1 MDHADRAPDETR
13 PAKTRPVKTRTGPRT
28 RLTAAALALALAAC
42 AGPDREDDRARERE
56 DSASAR
62 PAAAPLPWPGGFEG
76 KAVLMAVRVVITGP
90 EGLREHAAVL
100 QDPGQHAYEEKTTT
114 QGFIRRTTLEPGID
128 YLAPI
133 RGRLDGLQIFAEQ
146 ELLVIERPGPVGL
159 TVEAS
164 GDVLWRD
171 TQSGEE
177 RRGEQLVLSG
187 SGARAAGAGN

>member
-1 MDHADRAPDETR
+1 MDRPDRAPDPTL
-13 PAKTRPVKTRTGPRT
+13 PWT
-28 RLTAAALALALAAC
+28 RLAAAALALTLAAC
-42 AGPDREDDRARERE
+42 AGPEREDDRARAGERE
-56 DSASAR
+56 DSSTAR

-90 EGLREHAAVL
+90 DGLREHAAVM
-100 QDPGQHAYEEKTTT
+100 QDPGQHVYEEKTTT

-133 RGRLDGLQIFAEQ
+133 RGQLDGLQIFAEQ

-171 TQSGEE
+171 VESGEE
-177 RRGEQLVLSG
+177 RRGERLVLAG
-187 SGARAAGAGN
+187 GGARTAGAGN

>member
-1 MDHADRAPDETR
+1 MDRPDRTLEQPLRATR
-13 PAKTRPVKTRTGPRT
+13 AASPARRSART
-28 RLTAAALALALAAC
+28 ACALALALAAC
-42 AGPDREDDRARERE
+42 AGPERDDRARAGDR
-56 DSASAR
+56 DDTAAAR

-76 KAVLMAVRVVITGP
+76 EAVLMAVRVVITGP
-90 EGLREHAAVL
+90 EGLREHAAVM

-114 QGFIRRTTLEPGID
+114 QGFVRRTTLEPGID

-159 TVEAS
+159 TVEAQ

-171 TQSGEE
+171 ARTGEE
-177 RRGEQLVLSG
+177 RRGAQLLLSG
-187 SGARAAGAGN
+187 SGARPGPGTGN